1 MSQAAW
7 RGRRAY
13 RCWLRRYIFLPLF
26 VFFFGT
32 HGSQN
37 SQKSN
42 LADYRVPTST
52 AIVLQ
57 SYETSNIVEFNAD
70 NEV

>member
-1 MSQAAW
+1 MLVAPVHLLAPF
-7 RGRRAY
+7 R
-13 RCWLRRYIFLPLF
+13 
-26 VFFFGT
+26 FFGT
-32 HGSQN
+32 HKSQN